1 MLFHCCE
8 EPQHSLLLL
17 CGSHKKNFL
26 TSVRFASLPFSCY
39 LNNQLTDI
47 DFYLLSSFFTKPV
60 TSRVELFAVVCSTH
74 WDLSLSFFVLCFC
87 LHTFSV
93 LFLSVHLHYLYL
105 FIGTSSQSVSKSMKS
120 RHVSGDKSS
129 KRWDEFT
136 TTEQRT
142 TTTSTDWVVKED
154 VRDFRCTSCVNLSTS
169 FFNFRKR
176 CEQ

>member
-1 MLFHCCE
+1 MWMSWGQFADCIALPCCFTVVKNF
-8 EPQHSLLLL
+8 SIRFCCLWLTT
-17 CGSHKKNFL
+17 KNFL

-47 DFYLLSSFFTKPV
+47 DFYLLSSFFTIPV

-142 TTTSTDWVVKED
+142 TTTSTDWVVPKTFEIFD
-154 VRDFRCTSCVNLSTS
+154 ALLA
-169 FFNFRKR
+169 
-176 CEQ
+176 